1 MRYKDRNVEDK
12 LIHAAKQEFLIH
24 GFEKAA
30 LRKICAAANVT
41 TGAMYFFFENK
52 EELFSRIVSK
62 TVKEME
68 ELGRKIFAVEMNDY
82 NTSVD
87 QDIQLIKF
95 LYQNRDELQL
105 LIYKSQGTRY
115 ETYKDQI
122 FTQLENSFLLF
133 FKTYGKQNV
142 DRDLIRIIVKM
153 RWQGYMELING
164 GYDLKHAIGLS
175 KQIGIYADGGFKSL
189 IAELKNEDSS
199 KTKYKEV

>member
-12 LIHAAKQEFLIH
+12 LIHAAKQEFLKH

-52 EELFSRIVSK
+52 EELFCRTVSK

-82 NTSVD
+82 NTGVD

-115 ETYKDQI
+115 EMYKEQI
-122 FTQLENSFLLF
+122 FSQLVNSFLLF
-133 FKTYGKQNV
+133 FQTYGKQNV

-153 RWQGYMELING
+153 RWEGYMELING
-164 GYDLKHAIGLS
+164 GYDLKHAMELS

-189 IAELKNEDSS
+189 IAELKNKNST